1 MIKRKIVLLLATGFG
16 LGLAPVASGTFGTL
30 LGVGIVVAMSGLPGI
45 AWHIALSVAFVLVAI
60 PICGM
65 AEGIFKKKDDG
76 RIVADEYLT
85 FPICVIGLPW
95 VDNLWLLVVAFLT
108 HRILDIIKPRPAMQ
122 IQDIGGGTGIVLDDV
137 VSSLYALLLNH
148 AVWIVYQYFCCQ

>member
-1 MIKRKIVLLLATGFG
+1 MLLATGFG

-30 LGVGIVVAMSGLPGI
+30 LGVGIVVAMSGLGI
-45 AWHIALSVAFVLVAI
+45 AWHIALSVLFVLVAI

-95 VDNLWLLVVAFLT
+95 VGNLWLLVLAFLT
-108 HRILDIIKPRPAMQ
+108 HRVLDIVKPRPAMQ

-148 AVWIVYQYFCCQ
+148 AIWIVYQQIA